1 MQLIVKPKTVLL
13 CFAVVITMINIG
25 NAASMISTHYLGQP
39 FVFGLVP
46 LFDLD
51 KERNIP
57 SYFSSV
63 ALLFCSSLLYVIAIA
78 RKRKNDRDHL
88 YWGALSI
95 VFLYLSF
102 DEFGELHE
110 RLIEPLRTALGTS
123 GVLYYAWVLPY
134 GIFVAIMILIYLPVL
149 RNLGR
154 RIRRLS
160 IIAGV
165 VYIAGAIGCELIS
178 GYYFD
183 THQQKDVIYALIAT
197 CEETLEMSGVAIYC
211 YALMSYIDSNVGGVL
226 SFAIASS
233 FKGFMSKEEK
243 QQELKRLKWPRENT
257 LNV

>member
-1 MQLIVKPKTVLL
+1 MTIILKPKTVLL
-13 CFAVVITMINIG
+13 FLAMIIAIINIG
-25 NAASMISTHYLGQP
+25 NAAGLISTYYLGQP
-39 FVFGLVP
+39 FVFGLFP

-63 ALLFCSSLLYVIAIA
+63 ALLFCASILYVIALA
-78 RKRKNDRDHL
+78 RKRTSEHDYLH
-88 YWGALSI
+88 WGGLSA
-95 VFLYLSF
+95 VFLFLSF
-102 DEFGELHE
+102 DEFAELHE

-134 GIFVAIMILIYLPVL
+134 GIFVAIMISIYLPFL

-160 IIAGV
+160 VIAGV

-183 THQQKDVIYALIAT
+183 AYKQKDVTYALIAT
-197 CEETLEMSGVAIYC
+197 CEETLEMTGIVIYA
-211 YALMSYIDSNVGGVL
+211 YALMSYIDSNLGDL
-226 SFAIASS
+226 FFRITSS
-233 FKGFMSKEEK
+233 PEGSKLRK
-243 QQELKRLKWPRENT
+243 SKC
-257 LNV
+257 